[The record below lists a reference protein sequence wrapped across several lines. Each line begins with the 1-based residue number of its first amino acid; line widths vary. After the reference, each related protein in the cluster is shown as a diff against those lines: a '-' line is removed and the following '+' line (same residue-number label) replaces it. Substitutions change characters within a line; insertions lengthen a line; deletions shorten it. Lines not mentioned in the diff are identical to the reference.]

1 MTRSF
6 SAAAL
11 LLLAVASC
19 QGLAPQKQASNS
31 YKNNNVQPPSRRA
44 ALGWLGQAAAFAVM
58 VPPSLADEMNVE
70 DFLKKGGVSMPMGVS
85 GQAGKMRP
93 ETGVV
98 LR

>member
-1 MTRSF
+1 
-6 SAAAL
+6 
-11 LLLAVASC
+11 
-19 QGLAPQKQASNS
+19 
-31 YKNNNVQPPSRRA
+31 
-44 ALGWLGQAAAFAVM
+44 
-58 VPPSLADEMNVE
+58 LADEMNVE